1 MKKIGINIFTGKRIS
16 IKQQAFLF
24 STLGDLLSTGF
35 SIHQSLEFVK
45 VVSKRNQIIVN
56 KIMHG
61 LERGNNLPDSMKFFL
76 SESIYYQL
84 KIADEHGDLVNGM
97 KEIGDFLKLRITQ
110 NEKIKAVVVYPIFLF
125 LVLFS
130 IIFAV
135 KFLIM
140 PKQLT

>member
-1 MKKIGINIFTGKRIS
+1 
-16 IKQQAFLF
+16 
-24 STLGDLLSTGF
+24 
-35 SIHQSLEFVK
+35 
-45 VVSKRNQIIVN
+45 
-56 KIMHG
+56 MHG